1 MPGYNV
7 LSKGNVQI
15 RVTALQRIQR
25 TILDEKTDPDYG
37 GSGTPRYGP
46 STMVRT
52 PWGDARTLRDR
63 KLRPGQRLPPDE
75 VARNQRERL
84 FAALVAV
91 VAEKGY
97 EATRVADL
105 LELSGVSRSAFYEH
119 FGDKEDCL
127 LAALDAFVGP
137 TIGSI
142 ATTNGKPPDESLGE
156 ARARAAFEAIVHL
169 IVEQPATS
177 RMCFVEIYAAGPRAV
192 EKIDRTTDTFQS
204 FVGATLHRMPGRE
217 EMPPEIVRAVFGGIR
232 KIIHTR
238 LYRGDESELIELI
251 PHMWDWAL
259 SYLPPPVPLRRP
271 RSRPPAGAARS
282 GGFDPA
288 ERILRALASVVA
300 EKGYPAMTVNNIA
313 SRASISLST
322 FYAHFADKEEAMLA
336 AVDSGS
342 AQMLATTLPAFRRA
356 ADWPHAVRGAFN
368 AMFAFCAAEPAYTT
382 LGAIDVYAA
391 GKRVLERRDQ
401 VIEGMEALLVPG
413 YERNPDA
420 SPVAAE
426 AIGGAVYSMIYDQ
439 VRSGATESMQ
449 EITPL
454 ATYVTLAPFIGV
466 EEACA
471 VANGNGRLR

>member
-1 MPGYNV
+1 
-7 LSKGNVQI
+7 
-15 RVTALQRIQR
+15 
-25 TILDEKTDPDYG
+25 
-37 GSGTPRYGP
+37 
-46 STMVRT
+46 MVRT
-52 PWGDARTLRDR
+52 PWGDARTLHDR
-63 KLRPGQRLPPDE
+63 KLRPGQRLPPEE
-75 VARNQRERL
+75 VARNQRARL

-105 LELSGVSRSAFYEH
+105 LALSGVSRSAFYEH
-119 FGDKEDCL
+119 FGGKEECL

-137 TIGSI
+137 TIGAI
-142 ATTNGKPPDESLGE
+142 ANANGEALGE
-156 ARARAAFEAIVHL
+156 ARAREAFDAVVRL

-192 EKIDRTTDTFQS
+192 EKVDRTTDTFQN
-204 FVGATLHRMPGRE
+204 FVAATLHRLPGRE
-217 EMPPEIVRAVFGGIR
+217 GMPPEIVRAVFGGLR
-232 KIIHTR
+232 RIIHTR
-238 LYRGDESELIELI
+238 LYRGEEGDLVELI
-251 PHMWDWAL
+251 PQMWDWGI

-271 RSRPPAGAARS
+271 RWRPPAGSART
-282 GGFDPA
+282 GGYDPA

-300 EKGYPAMTVNNIA
+300 EKGYPAMTVNDIA

-342 AQMLATTLPAFRRA
+342 AQMLAATLPAFRRA
-356 ADWPHAVRGAFN
+356 PDWPHAVRGAFG
-368 AMFAFCAAEPAYTT
+368 AMFAFCAAEPEYTT

-391 GKRVLERRDQ
+391 GKRVLEQRDQ
-401 VIEGMEALLVPG
+401 VIEGMQALLDPG

-426 AIGGAVYSMIYDQ
+426 AIGGAIYSMIYDQ
-439 VRSGATESMQ
+439 VKRGGTESMQ
-449 EITPL
+449 EIVPL
-454 ATYVTLAPFIGV
+454 ATYVTLAPFLGA

-471 VANGNGRLR
+471 VANGDGRAR

>member
-1 MPGYNV
+1 V
-7 LSKGNVQI
+7 K
-15 RVTALQRIQR
+15 
-25 TILDEKTDPDYG
+25 
-37 GSGTPRYGP
+37 
-46 STMVRT
+46 T

-63 KLRPGQRLPPDE
+63 KLQPGRRLPPDQ

-137 TIGSI
+137 TIGAI
-142 ATTNGKPPDESLGE
+142 ANVEADSGPLGE
-156 ARARAAFEAIVHL
+156 EQTRIAFEAIVRL

-192 EKIDRTTDTFQS
+192 EKIDRTTDTFQD
-204 FVGATLHRMPGRE
+204 FIGTTLHRMPGRE
-217 EMPPEIVRAVFGGIR
+217 EMPPEIARAVMGGMR

-238 LYRGDESELIELI
+238 LYRGEEGELIQLI
-251 PHMWDWAL
+251 PQMWDWGL
-259 SYLPPPVPLRRP
+259 SYMPPPVPLRRP
-271 RSRPPAGAARS
+271 RSRPASTGRPEGY
-282 GGFDPA
+282 DPA

-300 EKGYPAMTVNNIA
+300 EKGYPAMTVNDVA

-356 ADWPHAVRGAFN
+356 PDWPHAVRGAFG
-368 AMFAFCAAEPAYTT
+368 AMFAFCAAEPEYTT

-391 GKRVLERRDQ
+391 GRRVLERRDQ
-401 VIEGMEALLVPG
+401 VIEGMQALLAPG
-413 YERNPDA
+413 YELKPDA

-426 AIGGAVYSMIYDQ
+426 AIGGAIYSMIYDQ
-439 VRSGATESMQ
+439 VRRGGTESMQ
-449 EITPL
+449 EIAPL

-466 EEACA
+466 EEACT
-471 VANGNGRLR
+471 VANSDGRLR

>member
-1 MPGYNV
+1 
-7 LSKGNVQI
+7 
-15 RVTALQRIQR
+15 LQRTQR
-25 TILDEKTDPDYG
+25 TISDEET
-37 GSGTPRYGP
+37 GSDRRGANLPGNGRPAT
-46 STMVRT
+46 VRT
-52 PWGDARTLRDR
+52 PWGDAGTLRER

-91 VAEKGY
+91 VGEKGY

-137 TIGSI
+137 TIGAI
-142 ATTNGKPPDESLGE
+142 ANVNAKSGPLGE
-156 ARARAAFEAIVHL
+156 EQTRIAFEAIVRL

-177 RMCFVEIYAAGPRAV
+177 RMCFVEIYAAGPLAV
-192 EKIDRTTDTFQS
+192 EKVDRTTDTFQN
-204 FVGATLHRMPGRE
+204 FVGATLHRLPGRE
-217 EMPPEIVRAVFGGIR
+217 EMPPEIVRAVFGGLR
-232 KIIHTR
+232 RIIHTR
-238 LYRGDESELIELI
+238 LYKGEEEELVELI
-251 PHMWDWAL
+251 PQMWDWSL

-271 RSRPPAGAARS
+271 RSRPPASVGRPE
-282 GGFDPA
+282 GYDPA
-288 ERILRALASVVA
+288 ERILRALASVAA
-300 EKGYPAMTVNNIA
+300 EKGYPAMTVNDVA

-356 ADWPHAVRGAFN
+356 PDWPHAVRGAFG
-368 AMFAFCAAEPAYTT
+368 AMFAFCAAEPEYTT

-391 GKRVLERRDQ
+391 GRRVLERRDQ
-401 VIEGMEALLVPG
+401 VIEGMQALLVPG
-413 YERNPDA
+413 YELNPNV

-426 AIGGAVYSMIYDQ
+426 AIGGAIYSMIYDQ
-439 VRSGATESMQ
+439 VRRGAIEGLQ
-449 EITPL
+449 ELAPL

-466 EEACA
+466 EEACT
-471 VANGNGRLR
+471 VANGDGRLR

>member
-1 MPGYNV
+1 
-7 LSKGNVQI
+7 
-15 RVTALQRIQR
+15 
-25 TILDEKTDPDYG
+25 
-37 GSGTPRYGP
+37 
-46 STMVRT
+46 MVSNAPHVPPATVKT

-63 KLRPGQRLPPDE
+63 KLRPGRRLPPDQ
-75 VARNQRERL
+75 VARNQRARL

-137 TIGSI
+137 TIGAI
-142 ATTNGKPPDESLGE
+142 ADVNASSEPLGE
-156 ARARAAFEAIVHL
+156 EQARSAFEAIVRL
-169 IVEQPATS
+169 IVAQPATS
-177 RMCFVEIYAAGPRAV
+177 RMCFVEVYAAGPRAV
-192 EKIDRTTDTFQS
+192 ERVDRTSGTLQD

-217 EMPPEIVRAVFGGIR
+217 EMPPEIVRAVFGGLR

-238 LYRGDESELIELI
+238 LYRGEEGDLIELV
-251 PHMWDWAL
+251 PQMWDWSL

-271 RSRPPAGAARS
+271 RWRPSASAGRPD
-282 GGFDPA
+282 GYDPV

-300 EKGYPAMTVNNIA
+300 EKGYPAMTVNDVA
-313 SRASISLST
+313 ARASISLST

-356 ADWPHAVRGAFN
+356 PNWPNAVRGAFG
-368 AMFAFCAAEPAYTT
+368 AMFAYCAAEPEYTT

-391 GKRVLERRDQ
+391 GRRVLERRDQ
-401 VIEGMEALLVPG
+401 VIEGMQALLVPG
-413 YERNPDA
+413 YELKPDA

-426 AIGGAVYSMIYDQ
+426 AIGGAIYSMIYDQ
-439 VRSGATESMQ
+439 VRRGAIESLQ
-449 EITPL
+449 ELAPL
-454 ATYVTLAPFIGV
+454 ATYMTLAPFIGV
-466 EEACA
+466 EEACT
-471 VANGNGRLR
+471 VANGDGRLR